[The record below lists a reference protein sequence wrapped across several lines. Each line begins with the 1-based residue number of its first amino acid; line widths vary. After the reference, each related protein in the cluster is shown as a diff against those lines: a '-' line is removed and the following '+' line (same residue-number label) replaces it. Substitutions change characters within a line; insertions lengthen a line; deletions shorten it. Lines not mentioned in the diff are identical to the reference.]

1 MKTCKGKF
9 IVIEGTDGS
18 GKATQ
23 IKLLA
28 QHLRRTH
35 RQFHVVDF
43 PQYGKKSAVL
53 VEKYLRGAFGPIERV
68 DPYLT
73 SLFYAVDR
81 YSVQERLR
89 QWLKK
94 DIVIANR
101 YTTANMIHQAAKIK
115 SLDGQKK
122 YIAWVK
128 HLEYEVLALPKPG
141 IVFFLDVPLSHSA
154 RLVLRKGSRKYLL
167 GKKRDLAEQNLR
179 HQQAAYAVG
188 RMLCRTGAWVRVPCT
203 REGHLLSPGEI
214 HEKICSVVQRS
225 LLKKRHT

>member
-1 MKTCKGKF
+1 MKKGKL

-28 QHLRRTH
+28 QHLRRAHTL
-35 RQFHVVDF
+35 FHVVDF

-53 VEKYLRGAFGPIERV
+53 VEKYLHGAFGPIERV

-81 YSVQERLR
+81 YSVKERLR

-101 YTTANMIHQAAKIK
+101 YTTANMLHQAAKIK
-115 SLDGQKK
+115 SHNGQKK

-128 HLEYEVLALPKPG
+128 HLEYVVLELPKPD
-141 IVFFLDVPLSHSA
+141 IVFFLDVPISYSA
-154 RLVLRKGSRKYLL
+154 RLVLKKGSRKYLL
-167 GKKRDLAEQNLR
+167 GKKRDLAERNLR
-179 HQQAAYAVG
+179 HQQAAYAIG
-188 RMLCRTGAWVRVPCT
+188 RMLCRRGEWVRIPCT
-203 REGHLLSPGEI
+203 HEGHLLPPREI
-214 HEKICSVVQRS
+214 HGSI
-225 LLKKRHT
+225 LNMIKRFVHS